1 MQIRIFFG
9 PENWL
14 NNLTNLNNMMISEL
28 VFELQD
34 KFIQSDFDV
43 VEKTLI
49 AREERLKGEIDEK
62 KNEIKLLEEKFDMVM
77 LEKVS
82 AEMES
87 EGRKERGW

>member
-1 MQIRIFFG
+1 
-9 PENWL
+9 
-14 NNLTNLNNMMISEL
+14 MMISEL